1 MSRRYDDPREWCE
14 TDAELAREVLD
25 PEELADHQQAAA
37 ERARVQHLA
46 RRRRDELM
54 RSQGDVWADDYR
66 GPAA

>member
-1 MSRRYDDPREWCE
+1 MDDPREWCE

-25 PEELADHQQAAA
+25 PEELADYQQAAA

-46 RRRRDELM
+46 TRRRDALM

-66 GPAA
+66 GPGGAA